1 MFCSKIKN
9 YRNLLTIGW
18 ISLLAGIIGSYASI
32 HLGGLGIISPF
43 WQGLI
48 TGLACFLL
56 GVSIVFNIKGLRQYR
71 IAKQAVK

>member
-18 ISLLAGIIGSYASI
+18 ISLVAGIVGSYASI
-32 HLGGLGIISPF
+32 HLGGLGMISPF

-56 GVSIVFNIKGLRQYR
+56 GASIVFNIKGFQQYKL
-71 IAKQAVK
+71 AKQTAE